1 MVDNFNIFAPWFDNL
16 SDQGDFY
23 FVQVIQRKKEC
34 NIGSNNNVI
43 KDYHFFDKNS
53 FLNKKEEIVT
63 LCKTFNARAYF
74 WVNPRNC
81 KQVQYE
87 IIREALEAIEYN
99 SKKLFKCVSK
109 AIGQRRNTDYKS
121 KWILDFDTKDWSLIN
136 KYLDLV
142 RECRPYTN
150 IILYYVPTVNG
161 IHVITLGFDL
171 GQFKQKVAIAKL
183 DNIDIHKD
191 NPSVLYH
198 EDVRASNNCI
208 IIVIIYGIALIVMLI
223 TKASSDEIIATTAIY
238 CIAATIVYLYP

>member
-1 MVDNFNIFAPWFDNL
+1 MTIDNFNVVAPWFDNL

-34 NIGSNNNVI
+34 NVGSNNNII
-43 KDYHFFDKNS
+43 KDYYFFDEKS

-81 KQVQYE
+81 KQIQYE
-87 IIREALEAIEYN
+87 IIREALEAIECN

-109 AIGQRRNTDYKS
+109 AIGQRKNTNYKS

-136 KYLDLV
+136 KYLEIIY
-142 RECRPYTN
+142 RCRPDGVKVNTF
-150 IILYYVPTVNG
+150 IKTVNG
-161 IHVITLGFDL
+161 IHVITDPFDL
-171 GQFKQKVAIAKL
+171 EQFKQKVAIAKL

-191 NPSVLYH
+191 NPTVLYY
-198 EDVRASNNCI
+198 SN
-208 IIVIIYGIALIVMLI
+208 
-223 TKASSDEIIATTAIY
+223 E
-238 CIAATIVYLYP
+238 

>member
-43 KDYHFFDKNS
+43 KDYHFFDKKS

-87 IIREALEAIEYN
+87 IIREALKSYLNVFLKQQVKEEILIINLNGYQILIL
-99 SKKLFKCVSK
+99 K
-109 AIGQRRNTDYKS
+109 IG
-121 KWILDFDTKDWSLIN
+121 
-136 KYLDLV
+136 
-142 RECRPYTN
+142 
-150 IILYYVPTVNG
+150 
-161 IHVITLGFDL
+161 
-171 GQFKQKVAIAKL
+171 
-183 DNIDIHKD
+183 
-191 NPSVLYH
+191 VL
-198 EDVRASNNCI
+198 
-208 IIVIIYGIALIVMLI
+208 
-223 TKASSDEIIATTAIY
+223 
-238 CIAATIVYLYP
+238 